1 MFLSGHS
8 FTVWWEMQKQMWWY
22 HTGLRATH
30 PYGSAWW
37 SWPLLIRPI
46 YLYTSDEVGG
56 MVSRIYAMGN
66 PLVFWLGLS
75 SVIISFVYAFIEKNK
90 KLGLIVFSY
99 LIFFVPWAAS
109 PRIMFLYHYL
119 PSVPFMA
126 IATGY
131 VLRRNPKL
139 TFVFLLI
146 CLFVFIYFYPH
157 WAGLQVPL
165 WLDKSYYWVNSW
177 R

>member
-1 MFLSGHS
+1 
-8 FTVWWEMQKQMWWY
+8 MQEQMWWY

-30 PYGSAWW
+30 PYSSSWW

-56 MVSRIYAMGN
+56 MVARIYAMGN
-66 PLVFWLGLS
+66 PPVFWFGLA
-75 SVIISFVYAFIEKNK
+75 SVVLCTIYSYLEKNK
-90 KLGLIVFSY
+90 NLALVVFSY
-99 LIFFVPWAAS
+99 LIFFVPWAVS

-119 PSVPFMA
+119 PSIPFMCIA
-126 IATGY
+126 IGY
-131 VLRRNPKL
+131 ILRRNSKL
-139 TFVFLLI
+139 IFAYLFI
-146 CLFVFIYFYPH
+146 CLLCFIYFYPH

-165 WLDKSYYWVNSW
+165 WLDKSYYWLASW